1 MEQLAKVEN
10 LPLSKIKAP
19 TLIIHGTNDADVPQA
34 DAELAA
40 QEIPNAQLYLV
51 PEGFHVMA
59 LTNSIGLINEKRV
72 TFLKMHTPSIER
84 RENDENS
91 KNESFAITY

>member
-1 MEQLAKVEN
+1 
-10 LPLSKIKAP
+10 
-19 TLIIHGTNDADVPQA
+19 
-34 DAELAA
+34 
-40 QEIPNAQLYLV
+40 
-51 PEGFHVMA
+51 MA